1 MLRIA
6 GMPLRAAPRWRPTR
20 LPVRLYSS
28 DAHEKPQSNPWDE
41 LFASPDVGETPDI
54 TPQEAS
60 PMLRSALH
68 ARERQDLGRRP
79 RSRKEYDTSLLTQA
93 ESHQFRRIFQLLE
106 DELGEEGKKPSP
118 YADDG
123 LELFA
128 ARNAL
133 APRKMTTRGGGVG
146 TRFQIVQEGAAASV
160 EPEVMERGVD
170 AIWEAL
176 QAQPDA
182 TAAWAWAELE
192 VWGTR
197 GQEPQCGPRTP
208 FFAPALHMLL
218 LTLRDRL
225 HTPHAAL
232 AVVPTTRA
240 MGPTAYVLGCTA
252 ALYAEVIRTQ
262 WLCLHD
268 LYAVLATVREA
279 RKAGV
284 LLDLPDVD
292 ASFAARARR
301 DDAPLREHI
310 DRIRNEARGEV
321 MRRTDG
327 GSNVYEQLS
336 DADRDV
342 LRVVDELRQI
352 AGHTSRYGTRAASTR
367 TPRTPRTPR
376 EPKRRPRQPRE
387 PKFTPKIIP
396 MDIKALL
403 RS

>member
-1 MLRIA
+1 MLRLA
-6 GMPLRAAPRWRPTR
+6 SRLR
-20 LPVRLYSS
+20 VRVPHRGAFVSARFYSS
-28 DAHEKPQSNPWDE
+28 NDGAKTAQNPWEE
-41 LFASPDVGETPDI
+41 LFASPDVGDTPEI
-54 TPQEAS
+54 TPEEAP

-68 ARERQDLGRRP
+68 ARERPNTRRHV
-79 RSRKEYDTSLLTQA
+79 RTRNEYDTSMLTHA
-93 ESHQFRRIFQLLE
+93 ESQQFRRIFQLLE
-106 DELGEEGKKPSP
+106 EEMGQEAPKRTPF
-118 YADDG
+118 ADDG

-133 APRKMTTRGGGVG
+133 APRKMTARGGGVG
-146 TRFQIVQEGAAASV
+146 TRFQAVQEGAAASV
-160 EPEVMERGVD
+160 APDVMERGVD

-182 TAAWAWAELE
+182 SAAWAWAEME

-197 GQEPQCGPRTP
+197 EHEPSYGPSTP
-208 FFAPALHMLL
+208 FFAPALHMLV

-240 MGPTAYVLGCTA
+240 LGATAYVLGCTA

-279 RKAGV
+279 RQAGV
-284 LLDLPDVD
+284 LADLGDADV
-292 ASFAARARR
+292 SPAAFARR

-310 DRIRNEARGEV
+310 DRIRNEARSEV
-321 MRRTDG
+321 MRRVEAGPSID
-327 GSNVYEQLS
+327 EHLS
-336 DADRDV
+336 GADRDV
-342 LRVVDELRQI
+342 LRV
-352 AGHTSRYGTRAASTR
+352 
-367 TPRTPRTPR
+367 
-376 EPKRRPRQPRE
+376 
-387 PKFTPKIIP
+387 TPKIIP
-396 MDIKALL
+396 TDIRALL